1 LLKHF
6 VELLVVVFE
15 IVHCYKIKRGLI
27 KGFTKK
33 YPCVGAERR
42 FQFIAQWIS
51 GGRYLRIA
59 PDPKLKPLIIK
70 AQPNLL
76 ETEVVLLKIE
86 IGTEREL

>member
-1 LLKHF
+1 M
-6 VELLVVVFE
+6 
-15 IVHCYKIKRGLI
+15 
-27 KGFTKK
+27 
-33 YPCVGAERR
+33 
-42 FQFIAQWIS
+42 
-51 GGRYLRIA
+51 RIA